1 MTDKILCLKKHP
13 GDKYLKI
20 EDKKISKLN
29 FNNIA
34 VLYVFEK
41 ATNST
46 INNSTEIQATA
57 TPVFTVPPKR
67 LVGLK

>member
-13 GDKYLKI
+13 SDKYFKI
-20 EDKKISKLN
+20 EEKINKLS
-29 FNNIA
+29 FNNIT
-34 VLYVFEK
+34 VLYVFKK

-46 INNSTEIQATA
+46 IDNRTEIQATA